1 MKIINN
7 KICRMCSSSKF
18 TSIVNLGKH
27 PLVNR
32 LVEKKNLKQ
41 KDPYFQ
47 LHVKQCNKCKL
58 AQLKEII
65 DSKEIYKK
73 VDYLYFS
80 SDMPNLDKYFKTY
93 SKDLKKR
100 FLKKK

>member
-7 KICRMCSSSKF
+7 KICRMCSSRKF

-47 LHVKQCNKCKL
+47 LHVKQC
-58 AQLKEII
+58 I
-65 DSKEIYKK
+65 DA
-73 VDYLYFS
+73 
-80 SDMPNLDKYFKTY
+80 NLRN
-93 SKDLKKR
+93 LKK
-100 FLKKK
+100 L